1 MTRKAG
7 KKTSF
12 RGVKNLG
19 GGRYQLRFQA
29 TNPKTG
35 AYEDLQRTIENC
47 PSPAKAA
54 QIREDLI
61 KDAESDRSR
70 PARTHLAT
78 FASSWL
84 LSKKRVVKA
93 STYSRYK
100 TTLDLHIVPKLGAY
114 FVDAITHADIV
125 VWRDSFEDFE
135 NSTVNGCLRT
145 LKTMFVAATV
155 ELDLPK
161 NPAQHVPSLPMTGGY
176 DEDNPNSLEAHELA
190 AFLDATKRHRPGWY
204 PLFATL
210 AFTGMRVSEAT
221 ALKWS
226 DVIDGTGD
234 APGKIIVRR
243 SHWRGHVGTTKTGKT
258 RTVPLP
264 QELASVLKDHRRAL
278 VAAQHPGLEEGW
290 VFPARVLKNR
300 TGKLIIHS
308 SVRNAL
314 LKVFKGLA
322 DDIEEAKKKGTPAP
336 HAVSAIT
343 VHGLRRTL
351 NNLLRQ
357 HAAKEVTKAIT
368 GHVTDKMLEH
378 YSTIG
383 MGEKTAAVA
392 QVIQLVRTPVAKS
405 Q

>member
-1 MTRKAG
+1 
-7 KKTSF
+7 
-12 RGVKNLG
+12 VPLG
-19 GGRYQLRFQA
+19 APDFMAISYAERYAIIELGRQHQA

-35 AYEDLQRTIENC
+35 AYDDLQKTIENC

-54 QIREDLI
+54 QIREGLV
-61 KDAESDRSR
+61 KEAESDRSR

-78 FASSWL
+78 FAASWL
-84 LSKKRVVKA
+84 ISKKRVVKA
-93 STYSRYK
+93 STYNRYK

-114 FVDAITHADIV
+114 FVDAITHADLV
-125 VWRDSFEDFE
+125 AWRDSFAFE

-190 AFLDATKRHRPGWY
+190 AFLEATKKHRPGWY

-210 AFTGMRVSEAT
+210 AFTGTRVSEAT
-221 ALKWS
+221 ALKWT
-226 DVIDGTGD
+226 DVIDGTED

-243 SHWRGHVGTTKTGKT
+243 SHWRGHVGTTKTGKA

-314 LKVFKGLA
+314 LKVFAGMAKDL
-322 DDIEEAKKKGTPAP
+322 EEAKAKGEALPP
-336 HAVSAIT
+336 KVSAIT

-351 NNLLRQ
+351 DNLLRQ

-383 MGEKTAAVA
+383 MVEKTAAVA
-392 QVIQLVRTPVAKS
+392 QVIHLVRTPVSKS
-405 Q
+405 R